1 MRRNLISILAILLSL
16 SINAAGVNLKD
27 IIGNWKHVPEKGVV
41 MAGEIVM
48 NISATSISQSLY
60 SKKNNQQNDI
70 FHSSYYLSDAPATT
84 WNSDLVGKIQSGSYI
99 VRNANGKLNQSEI
112 SFDGEGMLVL
122 VPHESKHGFTMKFR
136 RMSDEESKSIRNV
149 GIDDELG
156 LLMGLARVERREKEI
171 PLLEIKVPGSLLWQ
185 VKTFAEKN
193 KAEAMEIVRIGG
205 PMNAFDLAA
214 IANLDE
220 FFPNVNSLDLS
231 LAWFVTDSLAY
242 ETLEHTNYSHERFG
256 NIRGLHMVKNFNG
269 SALSILHD
277 DYKNAT
283 YDACYDRYGWMVEEK
298 KDKIYRHFCTTI
310 DDCISE
316 IAFSGVSWLKNII
329 LPMSTKEI
337 HWQAFAFCPQL
348 QEVIIPP
355 EVKSIAPQ
363 AFSGNKS
370 LAVIRV
376 ADDSPLLRMLEE
388 DLHSKNPKILGNCN
402 PNLRI
407 ETYVNKMPDVTFTIR
422 GRKKAGKY
430 PIMVSDY
437 TNHKRIR
444 ILDAA
449 GEEFSFSVTVPQ
461 YSIIGFNNLRNVVIA
476 EGADVYIDLTNDSLS
491 GTPLNGK
498 LHRCNKTLNKIEPE
512 LRRAITMLD
521 RYANV
526 DSVSAIKSRIDSLQS
541 MLHSHITRYYLSN
554 SNNCISA
561 YMVAR
566 FYDYLPDRMVRTL
579 FMAGGTEVLRDPL
592 LRNQWE
598 WMREASRTVHIDY
611 NGYSETRFMTS
622 LTNVKGGE
630 LKTLQTKDEWEESTR
645 LKIDGPLNA
654 DDIRWLRALCR
665 NHRLRALDLSDAYI
679 VDENGMTST
688 YMPDSSFAFNHG
700 LKYVAL
706 PRSIKVIGR
715 RCFYDCNGL
724 EDVKMYDDVHT
735 IESEAFA
742 NAVSLHDFTLP
753 ANLER
758 IGDKAFWQCSDIR
771 QMLLPEKVTEIGI
784 NAFGFCRNLR
794 GLHIP
799 ARTEK
804 IGKGLAKESINVTVT
819 IDEAN
824 KNYKTV
830 SNVIMGLTKEA
841 CNACGQR
848 YPFKE

>member
-41 MAGEIVM
+41 MAGDIVM

-242 ETLEHTNYSHERFG
+242 ETLEHTNYSHERFD

-310 DDCISE
+310 DDCVSE
-316 IAFSGVSWLKNII
+316 LAFSGVPWLRRII

-337 HWQAFAFCPQL
+337 HWQAFSYCPQL
-348 QEVIIPP
+348 QEVNIPA
-355 EVKSIAPQ
+355 EVKTIGNY
-363 AFSGNKS
+363 AFAGDTA
-370 LAVIRV
+370 LTVIRV
-376 ADDSPLLRMLEE
+376 AEDSPLLSVLKA
-388 DLHSKNPKILGNCN
+388 DLHSAEPKLFTYPN
-402 PNLRI
+402 PNLTI
-407 ETYVNKMPDVTFTIR
+407 ETYSNKQPEVTFTIR

-430 PIMVSDY
+430 PVMVSDY
-437 TNHKRIR
+437 TKPRLIR
-444 ILDAA
+444 KLDPAA
-449 GEEFSFSVTVPQ
+449 EEFSFSVTVPQ
-461 YSIIGFNNLRNVVIA
+461 YSIIGFNNLNKAVIA

-491 GTPLNGK
+491 GTPLNDK
-498 LHRCNKTLNKIEPE
+498 LHGYNRMLSQCEKE
-512 LRRAITMLD
+512 LRNAQVELD
-521 RYANV
+521 WFANE
-526 DSVSAIKSRIDSLQS
+526 DSIAARKARLDKVRSKLFGYISRFS
-541 MLHSHITRYYLSN
+541 LSN
-554 SNNCISA
+554 YDNCISA
-561 YMVAR
+561 YMVKR
-566 FYDYLPDRMVRTL
+566 YYDFMPHKMIKML
-579 FMAGGTEVLRDPL
+579 FMAGAPSVLRDPL

-848 YPFKE
+848 HPFK